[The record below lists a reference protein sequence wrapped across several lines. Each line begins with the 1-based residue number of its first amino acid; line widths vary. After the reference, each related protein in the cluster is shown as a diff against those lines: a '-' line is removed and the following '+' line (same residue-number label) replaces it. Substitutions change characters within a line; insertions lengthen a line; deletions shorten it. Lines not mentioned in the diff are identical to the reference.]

1 MKKDARRPLQK
12 ECDKEIETKSKSYA
26 LDFVVAATQILTIIC
41 IIKGNPAWIGSLSLL
56 FFGGAAMLVYKYD
69 QSGEKTYFKIGI
81 ALGLIGT
88 ALLIWFGIT
97 G

>member
-56 FFGGAAMLVYKYD
+56 FFGGAACLFITM
-69 QSGEKTYFKIGI
+69 IN
-81 ALGLIGT
+81 LGRKRILRLG
-88 ALLIWFGIT
+88 
-97 G
+97 